1 MWGLFT
7 RHLTAN
13 LLLTVALGGAAWL
26 LLRRPRTETE
36 GLLARLVSTGF
47 FWLLLGLAFEAFEGG
62 IKKDHATISYF
73 FVTVGL
79 ASFVV
84 TAASVWFEC
93 LRPRA
98 GLLVRC
104 GQNPM
109 AAYVAAGYVIVPLLT
124 LLACVVPLPWLW
136 GGSGCAMSLFRGV
149 LITALMVLLTAGFSK
164 RGWFWRT

>member
-1 MWGLFT
+1 MPVNMWGLFT

-84 TAASVWFEC
+84 TAATVWFEC
-93 LRPRA
+93 LRPRP
-98 GLLVRC
+98 GC
-104 GQNPM
+104 SC
-109 AAYVAAGYVIVPLLT
+109 AAARI
-124 LLACVVPLPWLW
+124 
-136 GGSGCAMSLFRGV
+136 R
-149 LITALMVLLTAGFSK
+149 
-164 RGWFWRT
+164 WRPTWRRAT